1 MVNFVD
7 FKDVYQALGM
17 VVKNVERAGNKVLDD
32 LAPDLAKKLES
43 RTPVWDGKNYMDKSR
58 GSYTLEKMRDHIVF
72 SKAKDGRVEIGF
84 DDDVSWRVHFVEF
97 GTMKQ
102 PPQAFI
108 QKTIDEIEREIVELI
123 RQRIMK
129 ELI

>member
-1 MVNFVD
+1 MANFVD
-7 FKDVYQALGM
+7 FKEVYQALGM

-43 RTPVWDGKNYMDKSR
+43 HTPVWDGKNYMDKSR